1 MKVLR
6 SNLVPMQMRRLEPG
20 IKWAT
25 YPRIE
30 PGEYRAYCKAVRWY
44 FDRPYRRWVCLL
56 RFDVL
61 SPDLLQTVAC
71 LPFFLNGGSGEQP
84 KAGRRSRLFREWIRA
99 AGRAPA
105 SGVRPSL
112 QVFRRRIA
120 RVVVRDTEGLDPYS
134 VVCQVS
140 AWETGFSPSHLVNQ
154 SHSQVRLVSKP
165 VKSALRGD
173 ST

>member
-56 RFDVL
+56 RFDAL
-61 SPDLLQTVAC
+61 SPDLLQTVALLAILFERRKWRTTKSC
-71 LPFFLNGGSGEQP
+71 TMGRGCFASGFGRP
-84 KAGRRSRLFREWIRA
+84 AGHLRA
-99 AGRAPA
+99 AFDPHYRCSAAESPGLWSETLKGSILTA
-105 SGVRPSL
+105 SFAKSVPGK
-112 QVFRRRIA
+112 QVFH
-120 RVVVRDTEGLDPYS
+120 RVI
-134 VVCQVS
+134 
-140 AWETGFSPSHLVNQ
+140 
-154 SHSQVRLVSKP
+154 
-165 VKSALRGD
+165 
-173 ST
+173 